1 MYEVLI
7 REAGARFG
15 LDNKALSVVQVL
27 LAEMTNKEKGG
38 LAGFLEP
45 FKAAGFG
52 PIIQSWLGGG
62 PSAQPIGNRQLEE
75 VLGTSGGLLQTLSAR
90 LDVERDALTSA
101 LGYLL
106 PALVGKLSVGG
117 SVPSHYPPEVLS
129 LAEAGQQ
136 LLSAPIV
143 EPPAS
148 GGLMKWFPWLVLIA
162 ALVAG
167 LVYWNANRE
176 QATAVAP
183 VVGNPT
189 EAIPAPVLVPA
200 PEQNPDTQPAGD
212 AVSVA
217 EPPQADSEAPTDS
230 ATPAESAAQ
239 TETAA
244 PEVQDAPATAA
255 SEPAQAQANANQP
268 ASGESSTTQD

>member
-62 PSAQPIGNRQLEE
+62 PSAQPISNRQLEE

-90 LDVERDALTSA
+90 LDIERDALTSA

-106 PALVGKLSVGG
+106 PVLVGKLSIGG

-136 LLSAPIV
+136 LLAAPIV
-143 EPPAS
+143 EVPTS
-148 GGLMKWFPWLVLIA
+148 GGVMKWLPWLVLIA
-162 ALVAG
+162 AIVAG
-167 LVYWNANRE
+167 VAYWNTNRDTTPSSPPPA
-176 QATAVAP
+176 ATA
-183 VVGNPT
+183 
-189 EAIPAPVLVPA
+189 PAPAEAVPA
-200 PEQNPDTQPAGD
+200 PAVQPDQTEPPAATIEPAAPSDSVPAAADEAEAETTPEPDAQDAQPA
-212 AVSVA
+212 
-217 EPPQADSEAPTDS
+217 
-230 ATPAESAAQ
+230 ATESANAQ
-239 TETAA
+239 
-244 PEVQDAPATAA
+244 
-255 SEPAQAQANANQP
+255 QP
-268 ASGESSTTQD
+268 ASGESSEAKD